1 MDPLEFFSKYISTL
15 IVILQCPL
23 AFSILTVTP
32 VSVPVHQ
39 HIASTHLH
47 NPLLRTGILFPHSM
61 WLPRFVWGEMSSSS
75 ITLAE
80 PQPPNGCHNPHGW
93 KQLRLAVPHA
103 MSTRSNVD
111 PRGVPGK
118 PGVHVV
124 ASQEFVLKIGWRL
137 MRSPPR
143 RWVNMREPTK
153 WHSEYCYQ
161 GLTGEKA
168 HFINILYKHRKDSDG
183 SGCCVLI

>member
-80 PQPPNGCHNPHGW
+80 PQPPPTVVTTLMGE
-93 KQLRLAVPHA
+93 
-103 MSTRSNVD
+103 SNF
-111 PRGVPGK
+111 
-118 PGVHVV
+118 
-124 ASQEFVLKIGWRL
+124 ASQFPMPCRQDQMLT
-137 MRSPPR
+137 
-143 RWVNMREPTK
+143 REGYLESQVSML
-153 WHSEYCYQ
+153 WH
-161 GLTGEKA
+161 
-168 HFINILYKHRKDSDG
+168 HRNSF
-183 SGCCVLI
+183 